1 VPCDR
6 RSYSFEINR
15 LYKQIGSQD
24 TQDAATRSHGSNMQ
38 K

>member
-1 VPCDR
+1 VLCDR
-6 RSYSFEINR
+6 RPYSFEISR

-24 TQDAATRSHGSNMQ
+24 TQDAATGSHGSNMQ